1 MKDDLQKYLET
12 VCVYQFWVKKQI
24 AKEKKV
30 VAVINPNSIQS
41 AKQKF
46 NFKLLT

>member
-24 AKEKKV
+24 AKEKFSTEIFCKKYNNLV
-30 VAVINPNSIQS
+30 TNS
-41 AKQKF
+41 
-46 NFKLLT
+46 